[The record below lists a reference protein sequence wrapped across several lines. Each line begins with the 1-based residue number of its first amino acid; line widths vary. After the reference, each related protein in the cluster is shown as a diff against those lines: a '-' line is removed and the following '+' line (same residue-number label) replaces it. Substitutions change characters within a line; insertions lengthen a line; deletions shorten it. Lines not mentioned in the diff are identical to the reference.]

1 MSKRI
6 DTEVL
11 SFRRFE
17 RADVETEVTYDIAW
31 PVEVIECY
39 ANKATDGELDA
50 LAETVLELLTVPEMS
65 YKKISTLLMVSEEV
79 VKRILASLEAK
90 GYYADKTVTET
101 GKKYLSVKEVGEFTS
116 EMVFGNMFISM
127 MDGEVLPYFY
137 PGKLPWAVQN
147 EDMFYLSYDDETQNI
162 HRKGKKDLDLI
173 DKVNRAYHRY
183 GRINKMSQDK
193 RRDSSRREIE
203 FYEDSLV
210 DRDFNEPE
218 TLVEA
223 EEMKSMGQARVKI
236 LDTERRRIYIK
247 TRFTVKKANPDKF
260 IVESPF
266 PINFTP
272 WYSESFRRM
281 RENNKIKYYPVT
293 ISHHKYECVGA
304 YKWMPKLN
312 TSNSRVREYF
322 INVMEYWIKDFG
334 IDGWRL
340 DVADEVDKSVWTQ
353 ARILLKE
360 KYPNTILLGETWG
373 CAISMM
379 MGDQMDSAM
388 NYMFRD
394 SVRDYL
400 ALDIIDEEAFDAR
413 LNRILSTYFGN
424 SKHQLYNL
432 LDSHDTER
440 FLYFAKEDKNKLKLA
455 AAMQMLFP
463 GSPAVYYGDEI
474 GMTGDNDP
482 DCRRAMEWDTNKQD
496 LSMLEWYRTLIK
508 LRKSEACIRNGEYA
522 TVLCSKE
529 NHLFGFVR
537 YNDNQSVYAIF
548 NNSNNKQ
555 TIDVPVLKVAD
566 YKDCL
571 TGEIIKTEKTGEND
585 DYYNQDVLEYEGRL
599 KMCVEPYSMKVIKQ
613 N

>member
-1 MSKRI
+1 MHKEAILHENTIRYVHAKSRKCLTFCLRVGRQDIKKCSITYLARTNPEDKHTQEMRWKYRDDLFDYYEADITFSKVARYTKYYFSI
-6 DTEVL
+6 LDNQDDLYYLTAFGIVKSEPENDYFEHLYTNDGDVIKCP
-11 SFRRFE
+11 SWASGQIFYQIFPERFCNGDDKNDPE
-17 RADVETEVTYDIAW
+17 NCEKWGSVPTRENFMGGDLEGIRQKVPYMKELG
-31 PVEVIECY
+31 IECIYLNPIFKADFNHKY
-39 ANKATDGELDA
+39 ATTDYFDID
-50 LAETVLELLTVPEMS
+50 P
-65 YKKISTLLMVSEEV
+65 I
-79 VKRILASLEAK
+79 
-90 GYYADKTVTET
+90 
-101 GKKYLSVKEVGEFTS
+101 
-116 EMVFGNMFISM
+116 FGT
-127 MDGEVLPYFY
+127 
-137 PGKLPWAVQN
+137 K
-147 EDMFYLSYDDETQNI
+147 DDF
-162 HRKGKKDLDLI
+162 RK
-173 DKVNRAYHRY
+173 
-183 GRINKMSQDK
+183 
-193 RRDSSRREIE
+193 
-203 FYEDSLV
+203 LV
-210 DRDFNEPE
+210 DECHKENIRI
-218 TLVEA
+218 
-223 EEMKSMGQARVKI
+223 I
-236 LDTERRRIYIK
+236 LDGVFNHSGVHFGPFEDVLKNQEQSEYKDWFYI
-247 TRFTVKKANPDKF
+247 
-260 IVESPF
+260 
-266 PINFTP
+266 
-272 WYSESFRRM
+272 SE
-281 RENNKIKYYPVT
+281 YPVT

-312 TSNSRVREYF
+312 TSNSKVREYF

-400 ALDIIDEEAFDAR
+400 ALDTIDEEAFDAR

-548 NNSNNKQ
+548 NNSNYKQ

-571 TGEIIKTEKTGEND
+571 TGEIIKTEKNGEND